1 MHICLLGVSSVQVQL
16 KEIQVDKEDNQK
28 LSDLVSVKNKEIN
41 ELKLSSCKLEDNI
54 FKLRQEVQGQFL
66 SYVLLLS
73 LYF

>member
-1 MHICLLGVSSVQVQL
+1 VQVQL

>member
-1 MHICLLGVSSVQVQL
+1 MQVQL